1 MHIGSAVVDLLTI
14 KKWPISSYK
23 RMNYDEVISI
33 LGGVS
38 HGVIYQAM
46 AILLG
51 TGSPMTDLS
60 FLLLPMTFT
69 GLKLLLCSLQANCSN
84 S

>member
-1 MHIGSAVVDLLTI
+1 MHIALAVVADLHAI
-14 KKWPISSYK
+14 KISITFSHK
-23 RMNYDEVISI
+23 CHEVLSI

-38 HGVIYQAM
+38 HKVLYQAM

-60 FLLLPMTFT
+60 FMLLPMTFT